1 MNRPPDE
8 QLSRL
13 LPFEVES
20 FVFRTAKLLI
30 KARTFSTWNVT
41 YENLRNETF
50 FPVQLR
56 REKLTQTTP
65 SLRRLL
71 PSHSPLTVE
80 APEGEEGSSDVRTEV
95 TRNMREGGVGRFTKR
110 RLSFHVGGGER
121 SSRVCAPAEM
131 ANSVNLPNEVP
142 S

>member
-1 MNRPPDE
+1 M
-8 QLSRL
+8 
-13 LPFEVES
+13 
-20 FVFRTAKLLI
+20 
-30 KARTFSTWNVT
+30 
-41 YENLRNETF
+41 
-50 FPVQLR
+50 
-56 REKLTQTTP
+56 TQTTP

-71 PSHSPLTVE
+71 LSHSPLTVE
-80 APEGEEGSSDVRTEV
+80 APEGEEGSSDVRSEV
-95 TRNMREGGVGRFTKR
+95 TRNMREGGVGCFTKR